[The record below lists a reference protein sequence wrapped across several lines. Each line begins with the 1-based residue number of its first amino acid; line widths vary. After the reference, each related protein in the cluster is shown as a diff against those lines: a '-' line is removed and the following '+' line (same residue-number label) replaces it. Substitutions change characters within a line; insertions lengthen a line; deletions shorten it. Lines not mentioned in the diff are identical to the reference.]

1 MFFPLRTKNSE
12 GCVQEQIRP
21 EHVCGVVLHISLL
34 GTYGSLNLAHFGGCD
49 RSVCGASLMG
59 VVAVGINLYIPV
71 QSMGS
76 SGGLISCQS
85 PCDNFEQKTPTEYL
99 RFGPKVVV
107 SFLTSQLMLNKL

>member
-21 EHVCGVVLHISLL
+21 EHVCGVILHISLL

-59 VVAVGINLYIPV
+59 VVAVGINLRLFRVWAALVASSPV
-71 QSMGS
+71 SLPVTTLSKRLLQ
-76 SGGLISCQS
+76 
-85 PCDNFEQKTPTEYL
+85 NT
-99 RFGPKVVV
+99 
-107 SFLTSQLMLNKL
+107 